1 MVECLKELSASVYG
15 QPGVECP
22 LYMLRMTSSHMSA
35 KHPYGAD
42 QAARFLPHLRKALEA
57 ALSES
62 SRLASSPTYQ
72 HDLVDIGRQHLSD
85 LFNLHAAGLAKAFA
99 AEDREAFQRE
109 ASALRQVLNS
119 QEMLLSSS
127 DAYCLAPILAKAKA
141 LPGAPENYDER
152 IRNILTVWGGKIL
165 DYAHRDYYE
174 LVRFYYRKRVEAFL
188 DQANRSRPPMI
199 SCWAPATTRSS
210 RCGSS
215 GPFGLRS
222 RSGTSAARS
231 RPQLRFS
238 KGTNSGKQ
246 R

>member
-188 DQANRSRPPMI
+188 DHAQKRLGQPLTPADDKLLGARYHEIEQVWVKRPFRVAESERYVGGPI
-199 SCWAPATTRSS
+199 KAATEV
-210 RCGSS
+210 
-215 GPFGLRS
+215 L
-222 RSGTSAARS
+222 
-231 RPQLRFS
+231 
-238 KGTNSGKQ
+238 Q
-246 R
+246 RH